1 MKNFL
6 RQVITSNY
14 VKLRIAKGLESC
26 VAVTVI
32 FLCIIGCTKNDP
44 SDSTQEEQR
53 SNPTK
58 NAPKEKNINPAELG
72 FISKTKAAEWE
83 QIDDPSED
91 GWETEFLANQANKQL
106 KELGSLFF
114 NEGSLNDLVT
124 SGIATDPLTPE
135 NLELIFKDKNITVH
149 KGNRNENQQNI
160 GTQHL
165 EKELNSVRQ
174 KRTGSDDDNHAKFKI
189 IGIKKENGS
198 PGKTF
203 TTEVLFS
210 LNFRTEKNVIEK
222 HARWS
227 VQWNEEQ
234 EKPKIE
240 KIRVLSFNQTT
251 SSKSE
256 KIFTDVT
263 GSALDSNDCYKT
275 QLSYGMN
282 HWLTRL
288 PVRAMLNRFGTPGIS
303 IGDVNGDGLEDIY
316 LCQEPGLPNRL
327 FIQRKNGTLMDVSA
341 EWGVDWLEDSRSS
354 IIADFDNDGDQDL
367 AVAVYG
373 MLLIAKNDQQKRFV
387 PAIAIK
393 TSWSTASLAAAD
405 YDKDGLLDLYVCAY
419 VQEDNG
425 ESIGAANNQFVYHD
439 AENGAPNLLFKNE
452 TTEDGKL
459 SFVNTTEEVGL
470 NINNQRWSFA
480 ASWEDFDNDG
490 DQDLYVANDYGRN
503 NLYRNDAGKF
513 TDIAANTNTEDSASG
528 MSVTW
533 ADYDR
538 DGRMDLYVS
547 NMFSAAGNRITEQ
560 QKFKSKTNNKIRD
573 RFRRFARGNTLLR
586 NIESSFEDK
595 SISAGVNMGRWAWG
609 SNFVDLNN
617 DSLPD
622 LVVANGYLTS
632 KEETGDL

>member
-1 MKNFL
+1 M
-6 RQVITSNY
+6 IISNY
-14 VKLRIAKGLESC
+14 IKLRITKALKTL
-26 VAVTVI
+26 VAMTVI
-32 FLCIIGCTKNDP
+32 FLCIIGCSKNDS
-44 SDSTQEEQR
+44 SDSSQVEER
-53 SNPTK
+53 SNPT
-58 NAPKEKNINPAELG
+58 NISLKEKTINPDELG
-72 FISKTKAAEWE
+72 VISKNKVAEWE
-83 QIDDPSED
+83 KIDDPSED
-91 GWETEFLANQANKQL
+91 GWETELLANQANKQL
-106 KELGSLFF
+106 KKLGALFF
-114 NEGSLNDLVT
+114 NEGSLNDLV
-124 SGIATDPLTPE
+124 SSLIATDPLTPE
-135 NLELIFKDKNITVH
+135 SLELIFKDKTITVH
-149 KGNRNENQQNI
+149 KGSKNENQPKA

-174 KRTGSDDDNHAKFKI
+174 KRTGSDDANHAKFKI
-189 IGIKKENGS
+189 ISIKKENGS
-198 PGKTF
+198 AQKKF

-210 LNFRTEKNVIEK
+210 LNFRTEKSVIEK
-222 HARWS
+222 HAKWS
-227 VQWNEEQ
+227 VQWNGEQ
-234 EKPKIE
+234 EKPKID
-240 KIRVLSFNQTT
+240 KIRVLSFNQT
-251 SSKSE
+251 SSSQSE

-263 GSALDSNDCYKT
+263 GSALGSNDCYKT

-341 EWGVDWLEDSRSS
+341 EWGVDWLEDSRSA

-373 MLLIAKNDQQKRFV
+373 MVLIAENDQQKHFV
-387 PAIAIK
+387 PAITLK

-405 YDKDGLLDLYVCAY
+405 YDNDGLLDLYVCAY

-439 AENGAPNLLFKNE
+439 AENGASNLLFKNE
-452 TTEDGKL
+452 TRQSGKL
-459 SFVNTTEEVGL
+459 SFVNATEEVGL

-560 QKFKSKTNNKIRD
+560 QQFKSKTTDKIRD

-586 NIESSFEDK
+586 NIGSSFEDK
-595 SISAGVNMGRWAWG
+595 SIIAGVNMGRWAWG
-609 SNFVDLNN
+609 SNFVDFNN
-617 DSLPD
+617 DSLAD